1 MDGWSQVEDGG
12 AEATSQRLGPS
23 PAEQNPGGPQL
34 RLLLL
39 GKQGA
44 GKSATGNTI
53 LGRAVFESR
62 FSNQM
67 VTKVCRGES
76 GTAAGKGV
84 VVIDTPALFSPLAS
98 APDRQ
103 QMVRQCLELA
113 APCVHALLLVI
124 TLGYYTAED
133 EGTFEGI
140 RDVFGADAFR
150 NVIVVF
156 TRKEDLGDEL
166 LQDYIDSKQ
175 SLREL
180 VRQVSGR
187 VCAFNNRAQG
197 AERHSQVLELICKIE
212 DLLLKTGGLS
222 CENFKMAGGEFQDC
236 VNKATCQAGAAPC
249 DPGDGPLQ
257 SSGLEQDPGLLDL
270 QVLLVG
276 RQGSGKSTAGNSI
289 LGKQVFK
296 TQFSQQS
303 VTQHCACESRIWREK
318 KVLVI
323 DAPELS
329 ASESAASQLR
339 QSMAAGP
346 HAFLLVTPLGSFGQ
360 RDMEVLQAV
369 KRQFGDK
376 YIKYM
381 IILLTRKEDLQGEDL
396 NTHLSKNKALWELIE
411 KCKRRYR
418 IFDHWAMPGEKQSQ
432 VDELLLQVESVAQE
446 NGGRPCVFREKETLS
461 LVLVGRSGTGKSA
474 TGNTILGKSVFLSQ
488 LRAQPVTRTC
498 QSGRTTFDWQDVVVV
513 DTPLFNQIPG
523 VEKDPSWLEK
533 EVEHCW
539 ALCEEGTKIL
549 VLVLQLG
556 RFTKAD
562 ETAVAQ
568 LEAIFGSDVLQY
580 TILLFTRKEDLGN
593 ETFED
598 YIQQTNNKGLKKIV
612 KKCRGRVCAFNN
624 RQTDR
629 SQDTQVKDLL
639 TMANKLKKSHDEQ
652 GYPYSLEKVKN
663 AQVKDGFRQFFSNLN
678 GR

>member
-12 AEATSQRLGPS
+12 PEATSQRLGQS
-23 PAEQNPGGPQL
+23 PAEQNAGGSQL

-76 GTAAGKGV
+76 GMAAGKGV

-103 QMVRQCLELA
+103 QTVRQCLELA

-133 EGTFEGI
+133 EGTFKGI

-156 TRKEDLGDEL
+156 TRKDDLGDEL

-175 SLREL
+175 CLREL

-187 VCAFNNRAQG
+187 VCAFNNKAQG
-197 AERHSQVLELICKIE
+197 AERHAQVSELFCKIE

-222 CENFKMAGGEFQDC
+222 CENFKMAGSEFQDC

-257 SSGLEQDPGLLDL
+257 ASGLEQDTGLLDL

-276 RQGSGKSTAGNSI
+276 RQGSGKSTVGNSI
-289 LGKQVFK
+289 LEKQVFK

-339 QSMAAGP
+339 KSMAAGP

-360 RDMEVLQAV
+360 RDMEVLQAI

-396 NTHLSKNKALWELIE
+396 ETHLSKNKALWELIE

-446 NGGRPCVFREKETLS
+446 NGGRPCVFREK
-461 LVLVGRSGTGKSA
+461 
-474 TGNTILGKSVFLSQ
+474 
-488 LRAQPVTRTC
+488 
-498 QSGRTTFDWQDVVVV
+498 VVVV
-513 DTPLFNQIPG
+513 DTPLFTQIPG
-523 VEKDPSWLEK
+523 VEKDPSWLDK
-533 EVEHCW
+533 EVGRCW

-562 ETAVAQ
+562 EAAVAQ

-580 TILLFTRKEDLGN
+580 TILLFTRKEDLGS

-598 YIQQTNNKGLKKIV
+598 YIQKTNNKGLKKIV
-612 KKCRGRVCAFNN
+612 KKCRRRVCAFNN

-629 SQDTQVKDLL
+629 SQDTQVNDLL
-639 TMANKLKKSHDEQ
+639 KMANELKKSHDEQ
-652 GYPYSLEKVKN
+652 GYPYPLEKVRQYIKN
-663 AQVKDGFRQFFSNLN
+663 A
-678 GR
+678 